1 MTDHYHISSLV
12 VRVLPDRLHDVH
24 AAIEALP
31 GAEVH
36 QSDGIAKLVAV
47 LETADEQGI
56 AAALNAIETLP
67 GVLNAALIYHHV
79 EETAGEHRES
89 L

>member
-12 VRVLPDRLHDVH
+12 VRALPDRLHDVH

-47 LETADEQGI
+47 LETANEQGI
-56 AAALNAIETLP
+56 AATLNAIETLP
-67 GVLNAALIYHHV
+67 GVLNASLVYHHV
-79 EETAGEHRES
+79 EETAGEQLES